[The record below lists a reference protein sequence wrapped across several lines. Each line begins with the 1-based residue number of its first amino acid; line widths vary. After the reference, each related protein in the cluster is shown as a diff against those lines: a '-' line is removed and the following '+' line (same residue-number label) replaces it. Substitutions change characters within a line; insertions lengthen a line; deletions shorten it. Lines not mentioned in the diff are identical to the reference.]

1 MTKDVLIKISGLQML
16 TDDNDESVPVEVITS
31 GEYYCKNG
39 KHYILYDEVMEGF
52 DGVTK
57 NRIKIQEDCVDISK
71 RGVSNV
77 HMVFRKNKKSLT
89 SYETPYGSMLIGID
103 AHKMQM
109 NHAEDSIDID
119 IKYHLDINYE
129 HVADCAVKM
138 NIQSKAAATF
148 AAES

>member
-31 GEYYCKNG
+31 GQYYCKNG
-39 KHYILYDEVMEGF
+39 KHYVLYDEVMEGF

-57 NRIKIQEDCVDISK
+57 NRIKIQDDCVDIKK

-89 SYETPYGSMLIGID
+89 SYETPYGNMLIGID
-103 AHKMQM
+103 AHKLQL
-109 NHAEDSIDID
+109 NHGEDCIDID
-119 IKYHLDINYE
+119 IRYNLDINYE
-129 HVADCAVKM
+129 HVAECAVKM

-148 AAES
+148 TSES

>member
-31 GEYYCKNG
+31 GQYYCKNG
-39 KHYILYDEVMEGF
+39 KHYVLYDEVLEGF

-57 NRIKIQEDCVDISK
+57 NRIKIQDDCVDISK

-89 SYETPYGSMLIGID
+89 SYETPYGNMLIGID
-103 AHKMQM
+103 AHKLQLD
-109 NHAEDSIDID
+109 HSEDSIDID
-119 IKYHLDINYE
+119 IRYNLDINYE
-129 HVADCAVKM
+129 HVAECTVKM
-138 NIQSKAAATF
+138 NIQSKASATF
-148 AAES
+148 ASES